1 MEINV
6 SKQPLTVLRSL
17 RNHHPGLS
25 RLLLFECEASEIRR
39 NFSSD
44 RQEPPIFTFELK
56 IQQNVLKYQPN
67 IHTLTPPKK
76 NTRANLINI
85 QITKKKSKVKNH
97 TTDCIIILVQL
108 MKIICHSTLREKK
121 CRINVK
127 WLMLKKDKQRY
138 PMSRLFSRF
147 ETGNSKIC
155 IVSLRLILIW
165 IKVVRKNFHLLF
177 KSVDMNWK
185 VSVRKLIWSRC
196 DRRLPERFSFVF
208 VAQGSDQE
216 RQDVGALLDNLVHRL
231 ASTVASFGINPDHQR
246 IV

>member
-85 QITKKKSKVKNH
+85 QITKKKSKVKKSYNWLYH
-97 TTDCIIILVQL
+97 NFSSIDEDHMPLNIMGKEIQD
-108 MKIICHSTLREKK
+108 K
-121 CRINVK
+121 CQMTNAK
-127 WLMLKKDKQRY
+127 
-138 PMSRLFSRF
+138 
-147 ETGNSKIC
+147 
-155 IVSLRLILIW
+155 
-165 IKVVRKNFHLLF
+165 
-177 KSVDMNWK
+177 
-185 VSVRKLIWSRC
+185 
-196 DRRLPERFSFVF
+196 
-208 VAQGSDQE
+208 E
-216 RQDVGALLDNLVHRL
+216 RQTKISNV
-231 ASTVASFGINPDHQR
+231 TFIF
-246 IV
+246 